1 MKRNE
6 YPKNDL
12 FGGIVLPMTKGKV
25 CKKCKKYKS
34 YKFFYK
40 SSTSKDGHRGACKSC
55 EKEQHREIHGRE
67 HPIAEEKVC
76 ACCGK
81 LKDSSLFA
89 KDPTQTDGLHSHCKC
104 CTKEARQ
111 HNETARM
118 LVKPKSRKR
127 FVL

>member
-12 FGGIVLPMTKGKV
+12 FGGIVFPMPKGKV

-40 SSTSKDGHRGACKSC
+40 SSNSKDGYRGKCKSC

-81 LKDSSLFA
+81 LKDSSMFA

-104 CTKEARQ
+104 CTQEARQ
-111 HNETARM
+111 HNKTVRM